1 MSKQALSRVA
11 TAVALSGVLSGLP
24 LAAGAQVYK
33 CAQPDG
39 STTFQQSPCAGAV
52 KATVAAPAPA
62 NKGASA
68 KDEPYFDPYAPEN
81 VRQRAAAVTLP
92 PTRPNPVAAAPA
104 ERQPTAAETQAAA
117 ANARQRAAQSAE
129 QQRIAEEN
137 EKTRAENERTRAYN
151 KQVRCNSA
159 KHDVDVLQMQRP
171 VYRLDNK
178 GQQQFI
184 DDKDR
189 SRELQ
194 AAQQRMNAEC
204 Q

>member
-1 MSKQALSRVA
+1 MSKPALSRVA
-11 TAVALSGVLSGLP
+11 AAVVMTGVLSGLP
-24 LAAGAQVYK
+24 FAAGAQVYK

-39 STTFQQSPCAGAV
+39 STTFQQSPCLGV
-52 KATVAAPAPA
+52 LKAPAAAPADA
-62 NKGASA
+62 NKGAPSKA
-68 KDEPYFDPYAPEN
+68 EPYYDPYAPEN
-81 VRQRAAAVTLP
+81 VRQRASAVTLP
-92 PTRPNPVAAAPA
+92 VVRPNQQVAAPA
-104 ERQPTAAETQAAA
+104 ERQPTPAETRASADA
-117 ANARQRAAQSAE
+117 ARQRAANTAE
-129 QQRIAEEN
+129 QQRIAAEN
-137 EKTRAENERTRAYN
+137 EKTRAENEQTRAYN